1 MASFKVNGIDDLCD
15 AMAKVQ
21 NVPDNIITD
30 MLQAMGE
37 VAKKAIESSAKA
49 KGIVGT
55 GLTIASIKLKR
66 PKITPTGGETTVTF
80 AGSRT
85 RGKTTTRNAAIAFI
99 NEFGKRGQPARPF
112 IKEAIDKEGDRI
124 GDAGTE
130 IFNKWFKTNG
140 L

>member
-1 MASFKVNGIDDLCD
+1 MASFKVSGIDELCN
-15 AMAKVQ
+15 AIAKVQ
-21 NVPDNIITD
+21 NIPNNIITD

-37 VAKKAIESSAKA
+37 VAKKAIESYARA

-55 GLTIASIKLKR
+55 GLTIASITLKK
-66 PKITPTGGETTVTF
+66 PKISASGGEVKITF
-80 AGSRT
+80 SGSRT
-85 RGKTTTRNAAIAFI
+85 REKTTTANAAIAFI

-112 IKEAIDKEGDRI
+112 IKDAIDKEGDKI

-130 IFNKWFKTNG
+130 IFNKWLETNG

>member
-1 MASFKVNGIDDLCD
+1 MASFKVSGIEELSNALGKCEDIP
-15 AMAKVQ
+15 
-21 NVPDNIITD
+21 NNIVSD

-49 KGIVGT
+49 KGVIDT
-55 GLTIASIKLKR
+55 GLTVASITLKK
-66 PKITPTGGETTVTF
+66 PKISASGGEVKITF
-80 AGSRT
+80 SGSRT
-85 RGKTTTRNAAIAFI
+85 RAKTTTANAAIAFI

-112 IKEAIDKEGDRI
+112 IKDAIDKEGDKI

-130 IFNKWFKTNG
+130 IFNKWLETNG

>member
-1 MASFKVNGIDDLCD
+1 MASFKVSGIDELCN

-21 NVPDNIITD
+21 NIPNNIITD

-37 VAKKAIESSAKA
+37 VAKKAIESYARA

-55 GLTIASIKLKR
+55 GLTIASIKIKR
-66 PKITPTGGETTVTF
+66 PKITPTGGQTAVTF
-80 AGSRT
+80 EGSRT
-85 RGKTTTRNAAIAFI
+85 RVNTTTRNAEIAFI

-112 IKEAIDKEGDRI
+112 IKEAIDKEGDKI

-130 IFNKWFKTNG
+130 IFNKWLETNG

>member
-1 MASFKVNGIDDLCD
+1 MASFKVDGIEGLSI
-15 AMAKVQ
+15 ALGKVE
-21 NVPDNIITD
+21 NMPDNILRE

-49 KGIVGT
+49 KGVVGT

-66 PKITPTGGETTVTF
+66 PKITPTGGQTAVTF
-80 AGSRT
+80 GGSRT
-85 RGKTTTRNAAIAFI
+85 RANTTTRNAEIAFI

-112 IKEAIDKEGDRI
+112 IKDAIDKEGDRI
-124 GDAGTE
+124 GDAGTK
-130 IFNKWFKTNG
+130 IFNKWLETNG

>member
-1 MASFKVNGIDDLCD
+1 MASFKVSGIDELCN
-15 AMAKVQ
+15 AMEKVQ
-21 NVPDNIITD
+21 NIPNNIITD

-37 VAKKAIESSAKA
+37 VAKKAIESSARA

-66 PKITPTGGETTVTF
+66 PRITSTGGQTAVTF
-80 AGSRT
+80 EGSRT
-85 RGKTTTRNAAIAFI
+85 RVNTTTRNAAIAFI

-112 IKEAIDKEGDRI
+112 IKAAIDKEGDKI

-130 IFNKWFKTNG
+130 IFSKWLETNG

>member
-1 MASFKVNGIDDLCD
+1 MASFKVSGIDELCN

-21 NVPDNIITD
+21 NIPNNIITD

-49 KGIVGT
+49 KGVVGT

-66 PKITPTGGETTVTF
+66 PKITPTGGQTAVTF
-80 AGSRT
+80 EGSRT
-85 RGKTTTRNAAIAFI
+85 RVNTTTRNAEIAFI

-112 IKEAIDKEGDRI
+112 IKEAIDKEGDKI

-130 IFNKWFKTNG
+130 IFNKWLETNG